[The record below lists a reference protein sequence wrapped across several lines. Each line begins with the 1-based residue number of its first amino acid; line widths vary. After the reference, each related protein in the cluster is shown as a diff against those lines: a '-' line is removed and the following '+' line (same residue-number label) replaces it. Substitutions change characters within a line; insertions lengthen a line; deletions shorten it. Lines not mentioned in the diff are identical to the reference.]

1 MLNPN
6 EMIQAVLNI
15 GDFIT
20 KTFGTL
26 SKNDN
31 NSILFIVNKIDD
43 QLEKDLWT
51 TTKLSGYEPDY
62 FMLVA
67 QTFIQ
72 NKQLYTFNDTNSDKI
87 EKYLSDYCDYYY
99 EQVENCMPINK
110 VGNSDGNAMIIN
122 MFIDNNF
129 GYFN

>member
-87 EKYLSDYCDYYY
+87 EKYLSDYYDYYF